1 MQSFSLRAK
10 ELLPSLLLTLISI
23 IQALALEV
31 LWSSITSR
39 EDLWAATE
47 TSVIT
52 WLQIAAVFQVIVLI
66 WVYYAHLVMRL
77 RWIPQLQDSIIP
89 FAFGVGEFALA
100 ALLGPQSL
108 HLWLYG
114 LAAIF
119 GFAQWATM
127 STFATARGDPEN
139 DWFFS
144 AFPQSRLIQHG
155 PGAVTVGVFLLLGGL
170 VQSVGAS
177 GLLGFVAVGTANVV
191 VVLQLLLQRIYWRR
205 SLRLDIEA
213 GKEDAA

>member
-89 FAFGVGEFALA
+89 FAGKICNFRTKWCE
-100 ALLGPQSL
+100 PSSL
-108 HLWLYG
+108 
-114 LAAIF
+114 
-119 GFAQWATM
+119 
-127 STFATARGDPEN
+127 
-139 DWFFS
+139 
-144 AFPQSRLIQHG
+144 
-155 PGAVTVGVFLLLGGL
+155 
-170 VQSVGAS
+170 
-177 GLLGFVAVGTANVV
+177 
-191 VVLQLLLQRIYWRR
+191 
-205 SLRLDIEA
+205 
-213 GKEDAA
+213 